1 MIVLSQSLGWVLFKV
16 VLRPV
21 ICLQKN
27 LYINGRTFR
36 KKQLRFQA
44 QKLLNLNFNSDKV
57 NLLKIHIISFKKI
70 KIVASEDSNRGREL

>member
-57 NLLKIHIISFKKI
+57 NLLKVHIISFKKI